1 MMNRVEGKTGL
12 NVNRMINNDGHK
24 KPKLLEAIKNEL
36 NYLHYSKRTEEAY
49 VYWIKR
55 FVFFHNKRHPMAMGE
70 KEIMQFLSSLAVK
83 EKVSASTQNQ
93 ALCAIVFLYKHILK
107 KAPGEFEGLAFAKR
121 TRRLPVVLTR
131 KEVKLVLDQLSG
143 IYRLIARLLYGG
155 GLRLMECLRLRI
167 KDIDFEYEQIII
179 RDSKGQKDRVTVLP
193 KVIKEELLKH
203 LEKVKTLHEKDLREG
218 FGSVYLPYALERK
231 YPNAGKELGWQ
242 YVFPAPS
249 ISTDSRTGIKRRHH
263 LDETLIQK
271 AVKRAV
277 QKAGIKKP
285 ASCHT
290 LRHSFATHLLEDGYD
305 IRTLQELLGHESLN
319 TTMIYTHVMKKGGLG
334 VISPADKI

>member
-1 MMNRVEGKTGL
+1 MVSEEMRV
-12 NVNRMINNDGHK
+12 
-24 KPKLLEAIKNEL
+24 
-36 NYLHYSKRTEEAY
+36 LHYSKRTEEAY
-49 VYWIKR
+49 IHWIKR
-55 FVFFHNKRHPMAMGE
+55 FILFNNKRHPAEMGAD
-70 KEIMQFLSSLAVK
+70 EIRKFLSFLAVK
-83 EKVSASTQNQ
+83 KNVSSSTQNQ
-93 ALCAIVFLYKHILK
+93 ALCAIVFLYKRILK
-107 KAPGEFEGLAFAKR
+107 KEPGDFNGIVFAKR
-121 TRRLPVVLTR
+121 TQRLPIVLTR

-143 IYRLIARLLYGG
+143 IYRLMARLLYGG

-167 KDIDFEYEQIII
+167 KDIDFEYEQITI

-203 LEKVKTLHEKDLREG
+203 LEKVKKLHEKDLKEG
-218 FGSVYLPYALERK
+218 YGSVYLPYALERK
-231 YPNAGKELGWQ
+231 YPNAGKELYWQ
-242 YVFPAPS
+242 YVFPAPGIS
-249 ISTDSRTGIKRRHH
+249 IDGRTGIKRRHH
-263 LDETLIQK
+263 LDESLMQK
-271 AVKRAV
+271 AVKQAV

-290 LRHSFATHLLEDGYD
+290 FRHSFATHLLEDGYD